1 MAKDMNSYLSYE
13 TKEGEYSFIQTTW
26 RRFKKHKLALIG
38 SAVIVFILFFC
49 LVGPYISPYSPE
61 KTNLDN
67 IFAKPSLTHPFGT
80 DELGRDVMTRAM
92 YGGRISLMV
101 AFLGGIL
108 AHFVGTA
115 MGMISGYFG
124 GRVDDILMRLA
135 EVVMSVPTLPFMLV
149 MAVYLGPGMLPIVI
163 VTSVFGWAGTA
174 RIVRGQILQ
183 VKTNEYIEA
192 AQAVGVGHLRMMG
205 IHLLPNILHVII
217 VGLTLRLGGV
227 ILWEST
233 LSYLGLGI
241 QPPTP
246 SWGNMLQRSMEY
258 VTMVFGGT
266 LPWWLTFYPGFFIFT
281 TVLAFSFVGD
291 GLRDALD
298 PRLKL

>member
-1 MAKDMNSYLSYE
+1 MNQDTFQLSD
-13 TKEGEYSFIQTTW
+13 KEYSFMKTVW
-26 RRFKKHKLALIG
+26 RRFIKHKLALIG
-38 SAVIVFILFFC
+38 LISLTLILFFC
-49 LVGPYISPYSPE
+49 LAGPFLSPYHPE

-67 IFAKPSLTHPFGT
+67 MFASPSLKHWFGT

-92 YGGRISLMV
+92 YGGRVSLLV
-101 AFLGGIL
+101 ALLGGVL
-108 AHFVGTA
+108 AHLVGTFVGLA
-115 MGMISGYFG
+115 SGYFG
-124 GRVDDILMRLA
+124 GKIDELMMRFA
-135 EVVMSVPTLPFMLV
+135 EIVMSVPTLPFMLV
-149 MAVYLGPGMLPIVI
+149 MAVYLGPGILPIVI

-183 VKTNEYIEA
+183 VKTNEFVEA
-192 AQAVGVGHLRMMG
+192 AHAIGVGHMRLMVL
-205 IHLLPNILHVII
+205 HLIPNILHVII

-246 SWGNMLQRSMEY
+246 SWGNMLQRSLEY
-258 VTMVFGGT
+258 VTLIFGGM
-266 LPWWLTFYPGFFIFT
+266 LPWWLTFFPGFFIFI

>member
-1 MAKDMNSYLSYE
+1 MKNDNYD
-13 TKEGEYSFIQTTW
+13 TGQKEYSFFKTVL
-26 RRFKKHKLALIG
+26 RRFIRHKLALIG
-38 SAVIVFILFFC
+38 SIIIVIILLFC
-49 LVGPYISPYSPE
+49 IAGPYLTPYHLE

-67 IFAKPSLTHPFGT
+67 MFASPSLKHLFGT

-92 YGGRISLMV
+92 YGGRISLLV
-101 AFLGGIL
+101 ALLGGVL
-108 AHFVGTA
+108 AHFVGTFVGLA
-115 MGMISGYFG
+115 SGYFG
-124 GRVDDILMRLA
+124 GKIDELLMRFA
-135 EVVMSVPTLPFMLV
+135 EIVMSVPTLPFMLV
-149 MAVYLGPGMLPIVI
+149 LAVYMGPGILPIVI

-174 RIVRGQILQ
+174 RIVRGQVLQ
-183 VKTNEYIEA
+183 VKTNEFIEA
-192 AQAVGVGHLRMMG
+192 AHSIGVGHLRLMG

-258 VTMVFGGT
+258 ITLIFGGM
-266 LPWWLTFYPGFFIFT
+266 LPWWLTFFPGFFIFI